1 MMTMRFYELVLSVSV
16 VRMYTVLYMMHHAVE
31 CCFLLVTSII

>member
-16 VRMYTVLYMMHHAVE
+16 IHMYTVPYMMHHAVE
-31 CCFLLVTSII
+31 CCFLLFVSII